1 MYRDECHENDAEIFE
16 DYLVEIGCQLYQRF
30 GLKYSKDYVLERSY
44 SSVSTITYFIS
55 ELIIKNEIKEVDIF
69 IRKARLKCEINA
81 GELMSKLIQMEM
93 FQLDKMENT
102 ILAFYNE
109 NSKECLE
116 MIFSTRGNDLQ
127 TPLILSKLKYRKNE
141 CQILIDNVEKLNFTI
156 DAWINIIKQQSFELK
171 YDLVAKIISNK
182 KSQIISNELNLLQ
195 DSLSILISK
204 KSIDEVISNYS
215 DFKQWNRIERILRWL
230 KKEDR
235 LEEIHN
241 LLELSFDNNWDIRL
255 AIFVR
260 LVGKDKTL
268 KVLSGKTNF
277 INGQAIE
284 SIGKLS
290 EIPRIVAHVHPEY
303 FELIRYS
310 LDSDLINSILESL
323 KSRTTEA
330 GYYNDDSFSNLYWTR
345 MNIAE
350 INRYISIYYNNREAL
365 ELLVGNFK
373 ILSELDGE
381 TEHIE
386 LLSQFDVNYAK
397 YDVEL

>member
-1 MYRDECHENDAEIFE
+1 M
-16 DYLVEIGCQLYQRF
+16 
-30 GLKYSKDYVLERSY
+30 KYSKDYVLARSY

-102 ILAFYNE
+102 ILAFYSK

-303 FELIRYS
+303 FELIRHS
-310 LDSDLINSILESL
+310 LDGDSINLILESL

-330 GYYNDDSFSNLYWTR
+330 GYSNSDSFSNLYWTR

-381 TEHIE
+381 TEHID
-386 LLSQFDVNYAK
+386 LISQFDVNYAK

>member
-1 MYRDECHENDAEIFE
+1 M
-16 DYLVEIGCQLYQRF
+16 
-30 GLKYSKDYVLERSY
+30 
-44 SSVSTITYFIS
+44 
-55 ELIIKNEIKEVDIF
+55 
-69 IRKARLKCEINA
+69 
-81 GELMSKLIQMEM
+81 
-93 FQLDKMENT
+93 
-102 ILAFYNE
+102 
-109 NSKECLE
+109 
-116 MIFSTRGNDLQ
+116 
-127 TPLILSKLKYRKNE
+127 
-141 CQILIDNVEKLNFTI
+141 
-156 DAWINIIKQQSFELK
+156 
-171 YDLVAKIISNK
+171 
-182 KSQIISNELNLLQ
+182 NLLQ
-195 DSLSILISK
+195 DSLSIHISK

-260 LVGKDKTL
+260 LVGKAKTL

-277 INGQAIE
+277 INVQAIE
-284 SIGKLS
+284 SINKLS

-303 FELIRYS
+303 FELIRHS
-310 LDSDLINSILESL
+310 LDGDSINLILESL

-373 ILSELDGE
+373 ILSELEGE
-381 TEHIE
+381 KEHIE

>member
-1 MYRDECHENDAEIFE
+1 
-16 DYLVEIGCQLYQRF
+16 
-30 GLKYSKDYVLERSY
+30 
-44 SSVSTITYFIS
+44 
-55 ELIIKNEIKEVDIF
+55 
-69 IRKARLKCEINA
+69 
-81 GELMSKLIQMEM
+81 
-93 FQLDKMENT
+93 
-102 ILAFYNE
+102 
-109 NSKECLE
+109 
-116 MIFSTRGNDLQ
+116 
-127 TPLILSKLKYRKNE
+127 
-141 CQILIDNVEKLNFTI
+141 
-156 DAWINIIKQQSFELK
+156 
-171 YDLVAKIISNK
+171 
-182 KSQIISNELNLLQ
+182 LNLLQ

-215 DFKQWNRIERILRWL
+215 DFKQWNRIERILSWL
-230 KKEDR
+230 KNQNR

-284 SIGKLS
+284 SIDKLS

-303 FELIRYS
+303 YEMIRQS
-310 LDSDLINSILESL
+310 LDADLNNSILESL
-323 KSRTTEA
+323 KTRTTEA

-345 MNIAE
+345 MNVTE
-350 INRYISIYYNNREAL
+350 INRYVSIYFNNSEAL

-373 ILSELDGE
+373 ILSELDDSKE
-381 TEHIE
+381 YIE